1 MKRAALGVL
10 ILSLVALPSLAG
22 SAKARRSAVTA
33 AHCVSLEHVP
43 GGWRMEINCN
53 QGKGVIV
60 LSDAQDQKQYRGE
73 GTFAGWSQQE
83 MNDVYQP
90 LIPSSESVPEIMQLG

>member
-10 ILSLVALPSLAG
+10 ILSLVALPSLAE
-22 SAKARRSAVTA
+22 SAKTRRSAMTA
-33 AHCVSLEHVP
+33 AHCVSLEHVR

-53 QGKGVIV
+53 QGKGFIV
-60 LSDAQDQKQYRGE
+60 LSDTQDQKQYRGE

-83 MNDVYQP
+83 MNDVYQS
-90 LIPSSESVPEIMQLG
+90 LIPNSESVPEIMQLG

>member
-1 MKRAALGVL
+1 MKRAALSVL

-22 SAKARRSAVTA
+22 SAKTRRSTVTA

-43 GGWRMEINCN
+43 GGWRMEIKCD

-60 LSDAQDQKQYRGE
+60 LLYARDQKEYRGE
-73 GTFAGWSQQE
+73 GTFAGWSEEE
-83 MNDVYQP
+83 MNDEYQS
-90 LIPSSESVPEIMQLG
+90 LIPNSESVPEIMQLG

>member
-10 ILSLVALPSLAG
+10 ILSLVAFPSLAA
-22 SAKARRSAVTA
+22 SAKTRRSAVKA

-53 QGKGVIV
+53 QGKGFIV
-60 LSDAQDQKQYRGE
+60 LSDAQDQKYRGE

-83 MNDVYQP
+83 MNDVYQG
-90 LIPSSESVPEIMQLG
+90 LIPITESVPEFMQLG

>member
-1 MKRAALGVL
+1 MT
-10 ILSLVALPSLAG
+10 
-22 SAKARRSAVTA
+22 RSAVTA

-60 LSDAQDQKQYRGE
+60 LSDVQDQKQYRGE
-73 GTFAGWSQQE
+73 GTFAGWSQEE